1 MANFQFDAT
10 AVEPQ
15 QSLDPIP
22 AGTYLAQVTE
32 SALRPLKSGNGD
44 GLQLTFEVL
53 DGPFAR
59 RKVWMNLNVR
69 HNNGTAQ
76 QIGQQQ
82 LSALCHAVGV
92 LRLADTTQLHN
103 KPVRIRVAIRKDEQ
117 YGDKNEIKGFEAAA
131 GVAAPSLAAQK
142 SAPPRAPAP
151 WAKTAAA

>member
-1 MANFQFDAT
+1 MATIQFDAT

-32 SALRPLKSGNGD
+32 SDLRPLKSGNGD
-44 GLQLTFEVL
+44 GMQLTFEVL
-53 DGPFAR
+53 DGPFAH
-59 RKVWMNLNVR
+59 RKVWANLNVR
-69 HNNGTAQ
+69 HNNESAQ
-76 QIGQQQ
+76 RIGQQQ
-82 LSALCHAVGV
+82 LSALCHAAGV

-131 GVAAPSLAAQK
+131 GIAAPSLSAQK
-142 SAPPRAPAP
+142 SAPPKAAAP
-151 WAKTAAA
+151 WAKAAA